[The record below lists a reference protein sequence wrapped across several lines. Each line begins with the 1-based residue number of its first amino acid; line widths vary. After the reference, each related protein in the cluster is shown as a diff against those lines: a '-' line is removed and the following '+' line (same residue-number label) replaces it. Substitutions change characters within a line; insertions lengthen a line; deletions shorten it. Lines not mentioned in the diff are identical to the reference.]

1 MNVTIIPPQNSELSV
16 WTAISNSC
24 KYKLREFSLL
34 FWTRY
39 VIHFTSSHE
48 IKENIKHTSRQP
60 Y

>member
-24 KYKLREFSLL
+24 KCKLTKFPVL

-39 VIHFTSSHE
+39 VIHSNSSHE
-48 IKENIKHTSRQP
+48 IKENIKPTSRQP